1 MERPGFALL
10 HSGLFGHHVPVVGAT
25 TRFHLRQP
33 PDDALSRFWIL

>member
-10 HSGLFGHHVPVVGAT
+10 HNRLSIHHVPVVGAT
-25 TRFHLRQP
+25 IRFHLHQS